1 MSMNRKVLG
10 IIFANMHED
19 TISDLTKERTMGS
32 VMFGGRYRLI
42 DFTLSNMVN
51 SGIDEVG
58 VITKSNYQS
67 LLDHLGSG
75 REWDL
80 ARKNGG
86 LHLLPPFSHVQSGMY
101 RGRLEALYGVSD
113 FIMRS
118 GADYVIMSDCDVV
131 TSMDYTPIIE
141 QHIES
146 KADITVVYANDI
158 VDLEQARTSTVF
170 GISAG
175 GRINDVLINPS
186 VSGAV
191 NLSLNTFIVS
201 KEFLKNLIL
210 EGASRSLYS
219 FEEDILQAR
228 THEYNIVGY
237 RHENYFRKINSM
249 VSYYDAN
256 MDLLDSVKRGKL
268 FPENAPVYTKVR
280 DNPPAKYA
288 IGANVKNSLVADGC
302 IIEGTVENCILFRGA
317 KIGKGAVVKDSIIM
331 QDGVIGKN
339 CEISCVITDKIVHI
353 TDGRIMTGSK
363 NYPLYI
369 GKGAT
374 I

>member
-1 MSMNRKVLG
+1 MSMNKKVLG
-10 IIFANMHED
+10 MIFANMHEN
-19 TISDLTKERTMGS
+19 TVPELTKERTMGS

-80 ARKNGG
+80 ARKKGG
-86 LHLLPPFSHVQSGMY
+86 LHLLPPFSHVTSGMY

-113 FIMRS
+113 FIIRS
-118 GADYVIMSDCDVV
+118 DAEYIIMSDCDVV
-131 TSMDYTPIIE
+131 TSMDFDPIIE

-146 KADITVVYANDI
+146 GADITVVYASDVI
-158 VDLEQARTSTVF
+158 DLEDARRSTIF
-170 GISAG
+170 GIG
-175 GRINDVLINPS
+175 PDGRVNDVLINPS
-186 VSGAV
+186 ISGTANV
-191 NLSLNTFIVS
+191 SLNTFILS

-210 EGASRSLYS
+210 EGAAKGMYS
-219 FEEDILQAR
+219 FEEDILRAR
-228 THEYNIVGY
+228 THQYNIVGY
-237 RHENYFRKINSM
+237 CHKNYYNKISSM
-249 VSYYDAN
+249 VGYYNAN
-256 MDLLDSVKRGKL
+256 MDLLDTEKRNML
-268 FPENAPVYTKVR
+268 FPDNAPVYTKVR

-288 IGANVKNSLVADGC
+288 IGANVRNSLVADGC

-317 KIGKGAVVKDSIIM
+317 RVGKGSTVRNSIIM
-331 QDGVIGKN
+331 QDSVIGSK
-339 CEISCVITDKIVHI
+339 CEINCVITDKNVRIS
-353 TDGRIMTGSK
+353 DGRMLTGSK

-369 GKGAT
+369 GKGAE

>member
-1 MSMNRKVLG
+1 MNKKVLG
-10 IIFANMHED
+10 IIFANMHEN

-51 SGIDEVG
+51 SGVDEVG

-80 ARKNGG
+80 ARKKGG

-113 FIMRS
+113 FIMHS
-118 GADYVIMSDCDVV
+118 DADYIIMSDCDVI

-141 QHIES
+141 QHIEK
-146 KADITVVYANDI
+146 KADITVVYANDVI
-158 VDLEQARTSTVF
+158 DIETARRCTVL
-170 GISAG
+170 GLNSE

-186 VSGAV
+186 ISGAA
-191 NLSLNTFIVS
+191 NISLNTFIVS
-201 KEFLKNLIL
+201 KNFLKNLIL

-228 THEYNIVGY
+228 THEYNIMGY
-237 RHENYFRKINSM
+237 CHKNYFDKISSM
-249 VSYYDAN
+249 VSYYNAN
-256 MDLLDSVKRGKL
+256 MDLLDSSKRALL
-268 FPENAPVYTKVR
+268 FPENAPVYTKIR

-288 IGANVKNSLVADGC
+288 IGAEVKNSLVADGC
-302 IIEGTVENCILFRGA
+302 IIEGSVENSILFRGA
-317 KIGKGAVVKDSIIM
+317 KIGKGAVVKNSINM
-331 QDGVIGKN
+331 QDSVIGSK
-339 CEISCVITDKIVHI
+339 CEINCVITDKIVKI
-353 TDGRIMTGSK
+353 TDGRMLTGSK

-369 GKGAT
+369 GKGAV

>member
-10 IIFANMHED
+10 IIFANMHEN

-75 REWDL
+75 SEWDL
-80 ARKNGG
+80 ARKKGG

-118 GADYVIMSDCDVV
+118 DAEYVIMTDCDVV

-141 QHIES
+141 QHIAS
-146 KADITVVYANDI
+146 KADITAVYANDVI
-158 VDLEQARTSTVF
+158 DIETARTSTVF
-170 GISAG
+170 GMNSD
-175 GRINDVLINPS
+175 GRINDVLISPS
-186 VSGAV
+186 ISGSA
-191 NLSLNTFIVS
+191 NLSLNTFVLS
-201 KEFLKNLIL
+201 KDCLKNLIL

-219 FEEDILQAR
+219 FERDILQAR
-228 THEYNIVGY
+228 TREYNIMGY
-237 RHENYFRKINSM
+237 CHKNYFRKINSM
-249 VSYYDAN
+249 ISYYNAN
-256 MDLLDSVKRGKL
+256 MDLLDSDKRKQL
-268 FPENAPVYTKVR
+268 FPDNAPVYTKVR

-288 IGANVKNSLVADGC
+288 IGASVKNSLVADGC
-302 IIEGTVENCILFRGA
+302 IIEGTVENCIVFRGA
-317 KIGKGAVVKDSIIM
+317 KVGKGAVVKNSIIM
-331 QDGVIGKN
+331 QDTVIAPKCDVN
-339 CEISCVITDKIVHI
+339 CVITDKLVNISE
-353 TDGRIMTGSK
+353 GRMLTGSR

-369 GKGAT
+369 GKGAV

>member
-1 MSMNRKVLG
+1 MSLNKKILG
-10 IIFANMHED
+10 IIFANMHENVVPE
-19 TISDLTKERTMGS
+19 LTRQRTMGS

-42 DFTLSNMVN
+42 DFTLSNMAN
-51 SGIDEVG
+51 SGVDEVG
-58 VITKSNYQS
+58 IITKSNYQS

-75 REWDL
+75 REWDM

-86 LHLLPPFSHVQSGMY
+86 LHLLPPFSNLTSGMY
-101 RGRLEALYGVSD
+101 RGRLEALYGISD
-113 FIMRS
+113 FIKCS
-118 GADYVIMSDCDVV
+118 DADYVIMSDCDVV

>member
-1 MSMNRKVLG
+1 
-10 IIFANMHED
+10 
-19 TISDLTKERTMGS
+19 
-32 VMFGGRYRLI
+32 
-42 DFTLSNMVN
+42 
-51 SGIDEVG
+51 
-58 VITKSNYQS
+58 
-67 LLDHLGSG
+67 
-75 REWDL
+75 
-80 ARKNGG
+80 
-86 LHLLPPFSHVQSGMY
+86 
-101 RGRLEALYGVSD
+101 
-113 FIMRS
+113 
-118 GADYVIMSDCDVV
+118 
-131 TSMDYTPIIE
+131 
-141 QHIES
+141 
-146 KADITVVYANDI
+146 
-158 VDLEQARTSTVF
+158 
-170 GISAG
+170 
-175 GRINDVLINPS
+175 
-186 VSGAV
+186 
-191 NLSLNTFIVS
+191 
-201 KEFLKNLIL
+201 
-210 EGASRSLYS
+210 
-219 FEEDILQAR
+219 
-228 THEYNIVGY
+228 
-237 RHENYFRKINSM
+237 
-249 VSYYDAN
+249 

>member
-32 VMFGGRYRLI
+32 VMFGGRHRLI

>member
-1 MSMNRKVLG
+1 MNRKVLG

>member
-10 IIFANMHED
+10 MIFANMHEN
-19 TISDLTKERTMGS
+19 TVPELTKERTMGS
-32 VMFGGRYRLI
+32 VLFGGRYRLI

-86 LHLLPPFSHVQSGMY
+86 LHLLPPFSHVTSGIY

-113 FIMRS
+113 LIMRS
-118 GADYVIMSDCDVV
+118 NAEYVVMSDCDVI
-131 TSMDYTPIIE
+131 TSMDFTPIIE
-141 QHIES
+141 QHIAT
-146 KADITVVYANDI
+146 KADITVVYANDAI
-158 VDLEQARTSTVF
+158 SMEEAQRSTVF
-170 GISAG
+170 QISDD
-175 GRINDVLINPS
+175 GRIHDVMINPS
-186 VSGAV
+186 ISGAANV
-191 NLSLNTFIVS
+191 SLNTFVIS
-201 KEFLKNLIL
+201 KDFLKNLIL
-210 EGASRSLYS
+210 EGNAKGMYS
-219 FEEDILQAR
+219 FEEDIIRAR
-228 THEYNIVGY
+228 ANEYNIIGY
-237 RHENYFRKINSM
+237 RHENFYRRITSI
-249 VSYYDAN
+249 VSYYNAN
-256 MDLLDSVKRGKL
+256 LDLLDTDKRNQL

-288 IGANVKNSLVADGC
+288 IGANVKNTLVADGC
-302 IIEGTVENCILFRGA
+302 IIEGNVENCILFRGA
-317 KIGKGAVVKDSIIM
+317 RIGKGSTVKNSIIM
-331 QDGVIGKN
+331 QDTVIGTK
-339 CEISCVITDKIVHI
+339 CEVSCVITDKRVKIS
-353 TDGRIMTGSK
+353 DGKMLTGSK

-369 GKGAT
+369 GKGAE

>member
-1 MSMNRKVLG
+1 MNRKVLG
-10 IIFANMHED
+10 MIFANMHEN
-19 TISDLTKERTMGS
+19 TVPELTKERTMGS

-80 ARKNGG
+80 ARKKGG
-86 LHLLPPFSHVQSGMY
+86 LHLLPPFSHVTSGMY

-113 FIMRS
+113 FIIRS
-118 GADYVIMSDCDVV
+118 DADYIIMSDCDVV
-131 TSMDYTPIIE
+131 TSMDYNPIIE

-146 KADITVVYANDI
+146 GADITAVYAND
-158 VDLEQARTSTVF
+158 VVSLEEARRSTVF
-170 GISAG
+170 GIG
-175 GRINDVLINPS
+175 DDGRVHDVLINPS
-186 VSGAV
+186 ISGSANV
-191 NLSLNTFIVS
+191 SLNTFILS

-210 EGASRSLYS
+210 EGAAKGLYS

-228 THEYNIVGY
+228 THQYKIMSY
-237 RHENYFRKINSM
+237 YHKDYFRKISS
-249 VSYYDAN
+249 VVGYYSAN
-256 MDLLDSVKRGKL
+256 MDLLDSEKRAML
-268 FPENAPVYTKVR
+268 FHDNAPVYTKVR

-288 IGANVKNSLVADGC
+288 IGANVKNSIVADGC
-302 IIEGTVENCILFRGA
+302 IIEGTVENSILFRGA
-317 KIGKGAVVKDSIIM
+317 KIGKGSVVKNSIIM
-331 QDGVIGKN
+331 QDGVIGAK
-339 CEISCVITDKIVHI
+339 CEINSVITDKIVRI
-353 TDGRIMTGSK
+353 KDGRMLTGSD

-369 GKGAT
+369 GKGAE

>member
-58 VITKSNYQS
+58 VITESNYQS